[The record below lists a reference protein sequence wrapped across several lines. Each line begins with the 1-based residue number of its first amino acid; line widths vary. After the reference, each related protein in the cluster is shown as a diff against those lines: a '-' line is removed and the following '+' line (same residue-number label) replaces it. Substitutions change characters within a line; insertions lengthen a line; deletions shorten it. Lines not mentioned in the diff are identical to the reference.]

1 MTIATGYRPSARRH
15 ALPRGRRS
23 ERERETA
30 WREMSDEGCYEGA
43 PRNIS
48 DVTTLRICMSGAW
61 YFKSLCER
69 VCTVASNI
77 NGHVVAGEASLS
89 QFLLGEEDRGESSFH
104 CDNY

>member
-1 MTIATGYRPSARRH
+1 
-15 ALPRGRRS
+15 
-23 ERERETA
+23 
-30 WREMSDEGCYEGA
+30 
-43 PRNIS
+43 
-48 DVTTLRICMSGAW
+48 MSGAW

-104 CDNY
+104 CDNYRVAGDKNSLKVSCAVNPILCSHTGWKS